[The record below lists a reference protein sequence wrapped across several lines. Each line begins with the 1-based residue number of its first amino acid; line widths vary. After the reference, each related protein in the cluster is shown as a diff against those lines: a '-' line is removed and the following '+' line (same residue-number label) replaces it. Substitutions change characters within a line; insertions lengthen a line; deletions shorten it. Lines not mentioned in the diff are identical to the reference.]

1 MELEFSV
8 ESRIGFNGK
17 VSDEGDI
24 EVVVESKVEKVKRTI
39 TDFAE
44 DYRLEGLNSFYI

>member
-1 MELEFSV
+1 M
-8 ESRIGFNGK
+8 ESRIGFNGN

-24 EVVVESKVEKVKRTI
+24 EIVVEGKVGNIQRTI
-39 TDFAE
+39 GNFTE